1 MPSNGL
7 RVVMHLDHFKF
18 VFVDMLLFIYIWNLE
33 FSKSSMQLEA
43 LNSHV
48 SVDSTIE
55 GSILYFYTGL
65 GLPRL

>member
-7 RVVMHLDHFKF
+7 RVVMHLDHFTF

-43 LNSHV
+43 LNSHA